1 MLIYAN
7 ARLCNNRKRRK
18 GRAEFWGIKSDFF
31 VLEDFIIGRIRAEL
45 PFEPNAEKEGL
56 LRALGGFIVSRDA
69 RKAFILRGY
78 AGTGK
83 TSVVSALVRALA
95 GLKQPCVLLAPTG
108 RAAKVLSRYSGAQ
121 AYTIHKFIYR
131 QNQLGVEAFS
141 LSDNLHRNTLFIVDE
156 ASMLSGNRDNGVFG
170 SGCVLDDLVKYVYS
184 GAGCSL
190 MLLGDDAQ
198 LPPVGSANSPALEAD
213 WMRHSY
219 QLSVISYQLTEVARQ
234 ALDSGVLSEA
244 TRLRLTIDD
253 LRGTN
258 DLRLT
263 SADLSIQANGR
274 DIVQVPGEEVVEYLE
289 SSWREVGAEETLIIA
304 RSNKMTNLYNGGVR
318 AQILWKED
326 ALSNGDR
333 IMVSKNNY
341 FWTKEYKDLEFLA
354 NGDMLEIVR
363 LTNQHELYGFSF
375 AKATLRSVDYD
386 WEIEALVWLD
396 TLTTDSPEANYT
408 LQKELFSRIA
418 EDYPEIRNKK
428 ELVKTI
434 YETPYYNA
442 LQVRYAYCVTCHKA
456 QGGQWKHVFVN
467 ELTNERVNELTSE
480 ERREYGRW
488 LYTAVTRATE
498 KVFLLR

>member
-1 MLIYAN
+1 M
-7 ARLCNNRKRRK
+7 
-18 GRAEFWGIKSDFF
+18 
-31 VLEDFIIGRIRAEL
+31 LEDFIIGRIRAEL

-56 LRALGGFIVSRDA
+56 LRALGGFIMSRDA

-83 TSVVSALVRALA
+83 TSVVSALVRALV

-213 WMRHSY
+213 WMRERY
-219 QLSVISYQLTEVARQ
+219 QLSVVSYHLTEVARQ

-253 LRGTN
+253 LR
-258 DLRLT
+258 LT
-263 SADLSIQANGR
+263 SADLSIQANGK

-341 FWTKEYKDLEFLA
+341 YWTKEYKDLEFLA

>member
-1 MLIYAN
+1 M
-7 ARLCNNRKRRK
+7 
-18 GRAEFWGIKSDFF
+18 
-31 VLEDFIIGRIRAEL
+31 LEDFIIGRIRAEL

-198 LPPVGSANSPALEAD
+198 LPPVGSVNSPALEAD
-213 WMRHSY
+213 WMRERY
-219 QLSVISYQLTEVARQ
+219 QLSVVSYQLTEVARQ

-341 FWTKEYKDLEFLA
+341 YWTKEYKDLEFLA